1 MVVIRSPGGDVEL
14 KCGGV
19 AMLGTDAGAPTA
31 LDGNASEGSVAL
43 GKRYVD
49 GSETI
54 EVLCTK
60 AGAGALALGDAQ
72 LHEKTAKP
80 LPSSD

>member
-1 MVVIRSPGGDVEL
+1 MVVIRSPAGDVEL

-19 AMLGTDAGAPTA
+19 TMLGTDAGVQRAQDA
-31 LDGNASEGSVAL
+31 DAGEGSVAL

-49 GSETI
+49 GAETI

-60 AGAGALALGDAQ
+60 AGAGALAIGDAPLQ
-72 LHEKTAKP
+72 EKTAKP